1 MASSSLKFARRLV
14 IVPAFNEADSIA
26 EVVAELRQ
34 AAPDFDLLVIDDG
47 STDATAASVPP
58 AAGLISLPF
67 NLGIGAAMQTGY
79 RYAAENGYDVAVQ
92 VDGDGQ
98 HPATE
103 IRQLLR
109 RLEAGD
115 ADLVIGS
122 RFLKPGEYQQ
132 SPTRAAGSRILQY
145 LLRMLAGEKF
155 TDCTSGFRAA
165 NRKVIQAFAHWYP
178 DDYPEP
184 EVVLLLHRA
193 GYRVAETPVRMR
205 QRSNGETSITLV
217 RGFYYVVK
225 VAVALLLDTM
235 REPWPQEKV
244 RVA

>member
-1 MASSSLKFARRLV
+1 MASSTFKFARRLV
-14 IVPAFNEADSIA
+14 IVPAFNEAASIA
-26 EVVAELRQ
+26 EVVADLRR
-34 AAPDFDLLVIDDG
+34 AAPDFDVLVIDDG
-47 STDATAASVPP
+47 STDATAACVPQ
-58 AAGLISLPF
+58 AAGVISLPF

-103 IRQLLR
+103 IRKLLR

-122 RFLKPGEYQQ
+122 RFLEPGEYQQ
-132 SPTRAAGSRILQY
+132 SPARAAGSRILQY
-145 LLRMLAGEKF
+145 LLRLLAGERI

-165 NRKVIQAFAHWYP
+165 NRNVIQAFAHWYP

-217 RGFYYVVK
+217 RGLYYVVK

-235 REPWPQEKV
+235 REPWPREKV